1 MLVATIQPGHINAPG
16 FNQPNERKTTMKK
29 HKVEILRQV
38 LITHYANGKHKST
51 SFWRVLPPRD
61 ALGRFT
67 VRRQTNI
74 FFFHH

>member
-1 MLVATIQPGHINAPG
+1 
-16 FNQPNERKTTMKK
+16 MKK
-29 HKVEILRQV
+29 QKQQILKQV
-38 LITHYANGKHKST
+38 LITHYTDGSHKST
-51 SFWRVLPPRD
+51 LYWHALPPRD

>member
-1 MLVATIQPGHINAPG
+1 
-16 FNQPNERKTTMKK
+16 MKK
-29 HKVEILRQV
+29 HKVEILKQV